1 MEIIRETG
9 TGRIGLIE
17 VYLLPF
23 DIAGRMMVIMRKD
36 AYLSLSLPPLCCSGN
51 FDEVNGDTGLPV
63 GGSHSVRLVVM
74 GLVYDM

>member
-23 DIAGRMMVIMRKD
+23 DIAGRMYWPEQSVSCPWALEYRVATKFVGSY
-36 AYLSLSLPPLCCSGN
+36 YLTPLHIQ
-51 FDEVNGDTGLPV
+51 DVAKK
-63 GGSHSVRLVVM
+63 
-74 GLVYDM
+74 